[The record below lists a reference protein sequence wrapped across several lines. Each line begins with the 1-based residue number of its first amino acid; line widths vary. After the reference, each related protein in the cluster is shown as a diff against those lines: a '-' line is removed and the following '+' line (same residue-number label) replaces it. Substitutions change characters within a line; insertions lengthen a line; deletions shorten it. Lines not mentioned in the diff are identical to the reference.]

1 MSPQRGWDLLEP
13 CELREAAEVHVHLPQ
28 CAPAASARLSGG
40 YPPSDRACNEVWRR
54 AAKRTDREGQVAT
67 KELSAHLP

>member
-1 MSPQRGWDLLEP
+1 MSPQQGWDLLEP
-13 CELREAAEVHVHLPQ
+13 CELREAAEVHVRSLSVLLQPQ
-28 CAPAASARLSGG
+28 HG
-40 YPPSDRACNEVWRR
+40 YPPSDRACNVLWRR